1 MPSRA
6 RLMAS
11 SATRWVRWRTKV
23 KAHVLALIC
32 PSHACCSGCG
42 SPLAPSWQ
50 APRACKRRKAVR
62 YTSRTTPHV
71 TCVTRHAQNAKP
83 TSRCR
88 TVAPWSIPLHHGAP
102 RCDGCYHPETTVK
115 ASPHRHKWML
125 SHGAPADPSD
135 PWNFHA
141 APVSPRQ
148 NCALRS
154 KRTVSCLKNSVGMRS
169 RWVRITFGGVT
180 SGTGGRSP
188 PWDAHGPAGPAHNA
202 AANTMLAMASRY
214 DPAGLA
220 FISGHYGS

>member
-62 YTSRTTPHV
+62 YASRTTPHV

-88 TVAPWSIPLHHGAP
+88 TVAPWSNPLHHGAP
-102 RCDGCYHPETTVK
+102 RCDGCYHPETDGESY
-115 ASPHRHKWML
+115 SPHRHKWML

-135 PWNFHA
+135 PWNSHA

-148 NCALRS
+148 NGQHRWQ
-154 KRTVSCLKNSVGMRS
+154 KIRTNNPLERIMREIRRRTRVVGAFPDGQSCLNLAAARL
-169 RWVRITFGGVT
+169 RYT
-180 SGTGGRSP
+180 P
-188 PWDAHGPAGPAHNA
+188 HGPPSA
-202 AANTMLAMASRY
+202 T
-214 DPAGLA
+214 
-220 FISGHYGS
+220 

>member
-88 TVAPWSIPLHHGAP
+88 TVAPWSTTVAP
-102 RCDGCYHPETTVK
+102 WSTTMRRVFHPETNGVK
-115 ASPHRHKWML
+115 ASPHRHKRVL
-125 SHGAPADPSD
+125 SHARPLTHLTHGISTRRP
-135 PWNFHA
+135 FH
-141 APVSPRQ
+141 PIDSPRRPKWVMGGSSAAFMPSPVVGT
-148 NCALRS
+148 NAECPYAATTSAPRMERKTFA
-154 KRTVSCLKNSVGMRS
+154 KRRE
-169 RWVRITFGGVT
+169 
-180 SGTGGRSP
+180 TGEE
-188 PWDAHGPAGPAHNA
+188 
-202 AANTMLAMASRY
+202 
-214 DPAGLA
+214 
-220 FISGHYGS
+220 